1 MSKLEKLLNGRS
13 ITNLTGKEAT
23 LSVKMITNLVNEKTI
38 EEFTDTE
45 FQALVEELTEYLMI
59 NLTTNNPEEVIEWI
73 KEHPANDWGWKLVSI
88 IDLQLYGIDIWDNL
102 SAEDR
107 QTVAEAIVYN
117 IEEQVMEKSK

>member
-73 KEHPANDWGWKLVSI
+73 KEHPANDWGWKLASI
-88 IDLQLYGIDIWDNL
+88 IDLQLYGINIWDNL